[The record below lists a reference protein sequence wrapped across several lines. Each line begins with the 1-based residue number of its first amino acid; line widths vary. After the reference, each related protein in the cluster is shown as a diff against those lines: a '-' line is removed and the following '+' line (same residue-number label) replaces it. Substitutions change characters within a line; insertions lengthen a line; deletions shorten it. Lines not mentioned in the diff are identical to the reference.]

1 MKHYRSSIPKA
12 ARERVVETFETNGR
26 KRKAEYR
33 LNRKLVGIRYF
44 YETGELEAEI
54 PMQDGR
60 QHGTFYDLSPEGIV
74 LNSALNPTETVL
86 SMAQRSSGRTKES

>member
-12 ARERVVETFETNGR
+12 ARERIVETFETNGR

-60 QHGTFYDLSPEGIV
+60 QHGTFYDLSPEGV
-74 LNSALNPTETVL
+74 VL
-86 SMAQRSSGRTKES
+86 SA